1 MRSKRAVRLEKKE
14 ATDEDE
20 EEEAVDTDFEE
31 EKTALSVDAIERTA
45 CKTNNLSQ
53 IALKADHRQRPL
65 WIDGNFR
72 IYFESFSP
80 IAEQAQELLVSIAE
94 PVTRPRN
101 IHEYK
106 LTEYSL
112 YAASSIGLDTD
123 AILQGLEK
131 LCKSELPA
139 KVVNFI
145 KASTKSYAKVKLI
158 LKDNSYWLES
168 RDEAVLKRLLMQDDI
183 AAARVVLNDQET
195 DTFTV
200 SREQEGTFIIPMAK
214 KPAFSKK
221 ENLGVNVNVPPVDLG
236 QEKPDASLLDFFD
249 NGNDD
254 DVEIDEN
261 DEFKDVDPD
270 QVDLNEQEKESHL
283 VHSFE
288 IKKESVDIVKEK
300 CSELQYP
307 ILEEYDFRADKANA
321 SLEIDL
327 KPKAKLRPYQETCL
341 AKMFGN
347 GRARSGIIVLPCGSG
362 KTLVGIT
369 AAATIKKSV
378 LVLCNSSL
386 SVEQWA
392 KEFRHWSTIK
402 DTDLAKFSSE
412 TKDKFRYGVLLL

>member
-1 MRSKRAVRLEKKE
+1 MRSMRLEKRE
-14 ATDEDE
+14 ATEDE
-20 EEEAVDTDFEE
+20 EEEESVDTDFEE
-31 EKTALSVDAIERTA
+31 EKTAVSVDAIESTA
-45 CKTNNLSQ
+45 EKTNNLSQ
-53 IALKADHRQRPL
+53 IALKSDHRQRPL

-139 KVVNFI
+139 KVVKFI

-168 RDEAVLKRLLMQDDI
+168 RDESVLKRLLMQNDI
-183 AAARVVLNDQET
+183 AAARVVLSDQET
-195 DTFTV
+195 DPFTV

-221 ENLGVNVNVPPVDLG
+221 KNIYANVPPACLG
-236 QEKPDASLLDFFD
+236 QEPPDASLLDFFD
-249 NGNDD
+249 YDIDD

-270 QVDLNEQEKESHL
+270 QVDLIEQEQDGNSHL

-412 TKDKFRYGVLLL
+412 TKDKFRYGLLML